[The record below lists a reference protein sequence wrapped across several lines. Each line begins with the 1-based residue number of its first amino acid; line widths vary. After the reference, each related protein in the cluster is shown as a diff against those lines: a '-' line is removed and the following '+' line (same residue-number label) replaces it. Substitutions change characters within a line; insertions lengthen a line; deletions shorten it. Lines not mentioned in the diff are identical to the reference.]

1 MFARCID
8 FGLIPSARSGGGKTM
23 RLFLMLSVL
32 AALAACSPYRVA
44 KPTPPVAVRP
54 PPPHIT
60 WQSTAVGNT
69 VMTGLI
75 AALLIDCLQGIQF
88 NDPRTRKRR
97 LRFGRSPV
105 S

>member
-1 MFARCID
+1 
-8 FGLIPSARSGGGKTM
+8 M

-44 KPTPPVAVRP
+44 KPMPPVAVRP

-69 VMTGLI
+69 VTTL
-75 AALLIDCLQGIQF
+75 
-88 NDPRTRKRR
+88 
-97 LRFGRSPV
+97 
-105 S
+105 